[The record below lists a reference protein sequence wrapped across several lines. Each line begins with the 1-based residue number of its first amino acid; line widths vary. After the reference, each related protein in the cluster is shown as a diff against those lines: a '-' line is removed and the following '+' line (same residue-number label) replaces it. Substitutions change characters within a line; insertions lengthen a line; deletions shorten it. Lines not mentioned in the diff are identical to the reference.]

1 MILRF
6 PTGLYSRQIPQE
18 PEDVGNITYTISNED
33 PATSTGNFIIFPIA
47 EKLKKRAP
55 KIYTDEQRRRN
66 LGDLIYSISSGGNT
80 IEGRSTKLF
89 EVGQILE
96 FTDEAPTSDVNAVDD
111 RLEIQ
116 HNTNILDLEG
126 LGLSAVEIQQL
137 NVDSAA
143 LEKDLEAQL
152 AFLLDQTADTNAAI
166 KDLQKTINEAN
177 KALSAL
183 AVLGEND
190 DIIAKITETL
200 DTATTEQEAAI
211 TLKAELN
218 LELEQTRD
226 KLYAISE
233 LVR

>member
-116 HNTNILDLEG
+116 HNTNI
-126 LGLSAVEIQQL
+126 
-137 NVDSAA
+137 A